1 MRPPRRAGVSV
12 VWMKLDRSEFLYPTP
27 PIIITSIVGT
37 VLIAMF
43 HKASAHA
50 PRRPL
55 KLHTSRINVRS
66 HDIRWATITNYTGIP
81 QIYSLSV
88 QLQIPDG
95 ELVSLSDAAEQN
107 LPGAKEVLAHLL
119 EGIATGSSGGHY
131 TKDIGEKMVGGGGQ
145 TRRVDGRD

>member
-1 MRPPRRAGVSV
+1 
-12 VWMKLDRSEFLYPTP
+12 MKLDRSEFFYPTP

-66 HDIRWATITNYTGIP
+66 HDIRWATFTNYTCSP

-95 ELVSLSDAAEQN
+95 ELVAGDMNVNVPGVSRSEQARLARSAARLN
-107 LPGAKEVLAHLL
+107 LALA
-119 EGIATGSSGGHY
+119 
-131 TKDIGEKMVGGGGQ
+131 
-145 TRRVDGRD
+145 

>member
-1 MRPPRRAGVSV
+1 
-12 VWMKLDRSEFLYPTP
+12 MKLDRSEFFYPTP

-43 HKASAHA
+43 HKASTHA

-66 HDIRWATITNYTGIP
+66 HDIRWATFTNYTCSP

-95 ELVSLSDAAEQN
+95 ELVAGDMNVNVPGVSRSEQARLARSAARLN
-107 LPGAKEVLAHLL
+107 LALA
-119 EGIATGSSGGHY
+119 
-131 TKDIGEKMVGGGGQ
+131 
-145 TRRVDGRD
+145 